1 MDQINKKIMDIIQH
15 AYNNA
20 PTMKTIM
27 DEAGLS
33 PNDIQ
38 SIADLD
44 KIPVTSKD
52 RLAELQ
58 AADPPFGGFLGVPQE
73 DLDHIF
79 LSPGP
84 IYEPHVS
91 EHSGIDSIREVLSI
105 ANFTS
110 ADVVLNAFGYHFI
123 PSGILGDQA
132 LREIGATVVPVGV
145 GNPELQIKMM
155 KDLKVTAFVGVPSWL
170 MALLQKID
178 ESGLKFFD
186 EFALK
191 KALVSAEPLPP
202 SLRQTFVDQYK
213 LEITNAY
220 ATAELGFLAFNND
233 GGLPMRL
240 LETSIIQIVDPDT
253 GQSVNPGNTGEV
265 VVTTF
270 DQVYPLIRLGTGDLA
285 INIDPAPGQS
295 RQAERSIILV
305 GRVGD
310 AVKVR
315 GMFVHPNQLGFA
327 AAQVP
332 GAVRIQAAV
341 SRPEQRDILLLRV
354 VPSEKGADREA
365 LTTALMNAVQAS
377 CRVKVDQVEF
387 IAFEEL
393 AEDAPLIIDQRSWE

>member
-1 MDQINKKIMDIIQH
+1 M
-15 AYNNA
+15 
-20 PTMKTIM
+20 
-27 DEAGLS
+27 
-33 PNDIQ
+33 
-38 SIADLD
+38 SI
-44 KIPVTSKD
+44 S
-52 RLAELQ
+52 
-58 AADPPFGGFLGVPQE
+58 
-73 DLDHIF
+73 
-79 LSPGP
+79 
-84 IYEPHVS
+84 
-91 EHSGIDSIREVLSI
+91 
-105 ANFTS
+105 NFTS
-110 ADVVLNAFGYHFI
+110 SDVVLNAFGYHFI

-132 LREIGATVVPVGV
+132 LQEIGATVVPVGV

-178 ESGLKFFD
+178 ESGLNFFD

-220 ATAELGFLAFNND
+220 GTAELGFLAYNND

-240 LETSIIQIVDPDT
+240 LETSIIQVVDPDT
-253 GQSVNPGNTGEV
+253 GQSVNPGDTGEV

-270 DQVYPLIRLGTGDLA
+270 DQVFPLIRLGTGDLA
-285 INIDPAPGQS
+285 VNIDPAPGES

-327 AAQVP
+327 AAQIP
-332 GAVRIQAAV
+332 GVGRIQASV
-341 SRPEQRDILLLRV
+341 SRPEQRDIFLLRV
-354 VPSEKGADREA
+354 VLSEKDADQEA

-387 IAFEEL
+387 IASEEL
-393 AEDAPLIIDQRSWE
+393 AEDAPMIVDQRSWE